1 MMAEN
6 KTKLNDGMYVVGG
19 LFIAI
24 AVLMFA
30 SPNMPSMEN
39 DWVSLP
45 LIGVPILGSLLLMA
59 FSSAVPSWRKESISE
74 TIKYASLGI
83 SLIVLII
90 TTLMMT
96 DMLLSV
102 HWANI
107 TFNQYVYEVEYEWIS
122 SIGAEWHVGL
132 DGLSMPMVW
141 LTALLVPITIIT
153 TWEEKKPWYYHPL
166 LVFMGG
172 CLIGVFVALDFFMF
186 YVFWELTLVP
196 MFFLI
201 LNWGGVERRYAA
213 QKFFIY
219 TFTASILMLLGI
231 IILYLLQEP
240 SSANASITG
249 RSFDMHDMIQTAQE
263 QVILGNIWLGAGVQ
277 KLLFV
282 LFMAGFLVKLPVV
295 PFHTWLPD
303 AHVQAPTGGSMLL
316 AGVMLKMGAYG
327 MFRIPI
333 SMFPH
338 ALVEFQMIL
347 MIIGMISLFYG
358 AWVCLGQTNL
368 KRMVA
373 YSSVSH
379 MGIILLG
386 ISTLQPLGFAGALFM
401 MFAHGLI
408 SPMLFGVAGAF
419 KHHYHTL
426 EIGSMRG
433 IAKHSPW
440 LAGNMMF
447 SWMGSLGL
455 PLLAGFVAEIAVLI
469 AFWFEFGWW
478 VIIPGLTLA
487 ITAAY
492 YLWSMQRTIFEGG
505 DKTELPKSL
514 GDEKPRDISLSENI
528 GLISLAVLIVIF
540 GIFPFIFFEMMSGYS
555 SELIKQILFDEITG
569 RWQ

>member
-1 MMAEN
+1 MTEN
-6 KTKLNDGMYVVGG
+6 SSKLNDGMYVVGG
-19 LFIAI
+19 LFLAI
-24 AVLMFA
+24 AALMFA
-30 SPNMPSMEN
+30 SPKMPSMEN
-39 DWVSLP
+39 DWITLP
-45 LIGVPILGSLLLMA
+45 LIGLPIIGSLLLMG
-59 FSSAVPSWRKESISE
+59 FSSAVPSWKKESISE

-90 TTLMMT
+90 TSLMMT
-96 DMLLSV
+96 DILTNV
-102 HWANI
+102 QWHNI
-107 TFNQYVYEVEYEWIS
+107 KFNQYLYEVEYEWLT
-122 SIGAEWHVGL
+122 SIGAKWHVGL

-141 LTALLVPITIIT
+141 LTAFLVPVTMIT
-153 TWEEKKPWYYHPL
+153 TWNEKRPWYYHPL
-166 LVFMGG
+166 LLLMGG
-172 CLIGVFVALDFFMF
+172 CLVGVFVALDFFMF

-201 LNWGGVERRYAA
+201 LNWGGKERKYAA

-219 TFTASILMLLGI
+219 TFTASVLMLLGM
-231 IILYLLQEP
+231 IILYLIQDP
-240 SSANASITG
+240 SSANSSITG
-249 RSFDMHDMIQTAQE
+249 RSFDMQRMIQTAQE
-263 QVILGNIWLGAGVQ
+263 EVIKGNIWLGAGTQ

-338 ALVEFQMIL
+338 ALVEFQVPL

-358 AWVCLGQTNL
+358 AWVCLGQINL

-386 ISTLQPLGFAGALFM
+386 IASLQPLGFAGAIFM

-440 LAGNMMF
+440 LGGNMMF
-447 SWMGSLGL
+447 SWMASLGL
-455 PLLAGFVAEIAVLI
+455 PLLAGFVAEVAVLI
-469 AFWFEFGWW
+469 ALWYEFGWW
-478 VIIPGLTLA
+478 VIIPGITLA

-505 DKTELPKSL
+505 NETQLPESL
-514 GDEKPRDISLSENI
+514 GDEEPKDIDISERI
-528 GLISLAVLIVIF
+528 GLMALAILTVIF

-555 SELIKQILFDEITG
+555 SELINEILFDEIMK
-569 RWQ
+569 RW

>member
-1 MMAEN
+1 MAEN
-6 KTKLNDGMYVVGG
+6 NTKLNEGMYVIGG

-24 AVLMFA
+24 AALMFA
-30 SPNMPSMEN
+30 SPSMPSMEN

-45 LIGVPILGSLLLMA
+45 LIGVPILGSLLLMGFA
-59 FSSAVPSWRKESISE
+59 SVVPSWKKDSISE
-74 TIKYASLGI
+74 TIKYASLGM

-96 DMLLSV
+96 DMLISV

-107 TFNQYVYEVEYEWIS
+107 TFNQYVYEVEYDWIS
-122 SIGAEWHVGL
+122 SIGAEWHIGL

-153 TWEEKKPWYYHPL
+153 TWNEKKPWYYPL

-201 LNWGGVERRYAA
+201 LNWGGDERRYAA

-219 TFTASILMLLGI
+219 TFTASVLMLLGI
-231 IILYLLQEP
+231 IILYLLQDP
-240 SSANASITG
+240 SSANTSVTG

-263 QVILGNIWLGAGVQ
+263 QVILGNVWLGAGTQ

-338 ALVEFQMIL
+338 ALVEFQMAL

-386 ISTLQPLGFAGALFM
+386 IASLQPLGFAGALFM

-433 IAKHSPW
+433 MAKHSPW

-455 PLLAGFVAEIAVLI
+455 PLLAGFVAEVAVLI

-505 DKTELPKSL
+505 DKTEPPKSL
-514 GDEKPRDISLSENI
+514 GDEKPRDIDLSENI
-528 GLISLAVLIVIF
+528 GLISLAILIVVF

-555 SELIKQILFDEITG
+555 SELIKQMLMDEITG
-569 RWQ
+569 RW